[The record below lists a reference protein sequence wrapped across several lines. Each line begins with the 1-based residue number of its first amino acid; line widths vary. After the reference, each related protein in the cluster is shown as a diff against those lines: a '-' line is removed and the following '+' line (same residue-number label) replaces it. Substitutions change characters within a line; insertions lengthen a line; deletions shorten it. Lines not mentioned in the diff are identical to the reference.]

1 MLTFRAMKKYDE
13 WEGPRTHKEMKEK
26 IYLKINYK
34 YKKKCSNFLLM
45 VLLVIT
51 LINMGHCNAN
61 YEIGLCS
68 GDVQRDIFE
77 SMPQSMTRSTLID
90 LREQFSNASDIIEV
104 VPDHIK
110 VARCGGSCYVQ
121 PYSCNPT
128 SQTVMTIPVMLVLS
142 KWPHGEHEVLC
153 TEVLVEVHKECQCGC
168 KLQQHHC
175 HQQLQYY
182 HQPSCRCFFT

>member
-1 MLTFRAMKKYDE
+1 
-13 WEGPRTHKEMKEK
+13 MKEI
-26 IYLKINYK
+26 IYLKK
-34 YKKKCSNFLLM
+34 FKKNFSIILLM
-45 VLLVIT
+45 VFLSILMD
-51 LINMGHCNAN
+51 MGKCNED

-68 GDVQRDIFE
+68 GDVQSDIFG
-77 SMPQSMTRSTLID
+77 SMPQCMTRSTLID

-110 VARCGGSCYVQ
+110 VERCGGSCYVQ

-128 SQTVMTIPVMLVLS
+128 SQTIMTIPVMLVLS

-153 TEVLVEVHKECQCGC
+153 TEVLVEVHQECQCGC

-182 HQPSCRCFFT
+182 HRPSCRYIFT